1 MHWHGAPGRP
11 SKSGSFMEAVL
22 ETVAIAFVATG
33 VVWFV
38 AVHIA
43 AVVKAI
49 REKKGRRGD

>member
-1 MHWHGAPGRP
+1 
-11 SKSGSFMEAVL
+11 MEAVL